1 MGEGPMATRYAF
13 RNRALRWVLAAAT
26 LALVACGTLPSG
38 AGTARQASTAFAAPQ
53 TTRLGSLAL
62 VHLHDGDGRSGFRL
76 ISVGVDGFVL
86 RMQLIEAAQRSLDL
100 QYFIFH
106 GDETGRL
113 ITGALLRAADRGVR
127 VRILVDDGETSTGD
141 EQLTQLEAHP
151 SIFLRIFNPFR
162 YRGHSNLLRAAE
174 FALAAGRLDYRMHN
188 KLMVADNAVA
198 VIGGRN
204 IGDQYFQVAPSGQF
218 ADDDVVTAGPVVGA
232 LSATFDEFWNSELA
246 IPAEALAGGKATHAQ
261 LRQDRAELGAQA
273 RAAKEGGIDYV
284 ARIATGRPLQAIL
297 TGELPLLWAPVRL
310 VADSPDKRATEDGR
324 SVGRLMQRPVLKTML
339 QVHAEL
345 LMVTPYLV
353 PGAEGMQVLDALRQR
368 GVRVRI
374 LTNSLESST
383 EPLAQAVYTRYR
395 PPLLEDGVELYEVR
409 AQPGLARGSG
419 QSQAMSRNGNYSLH
433 AKMFVFD
440 REQVFLGSMNFDRR
454 SMHLNTEIG
463 LIIDSPELAAQIVGR
478 FEEMVKPENA
488 YRPVLRPTAEPGQFR
503 LAWEATKDGIAVEYC
518 REPARSAW
526 QRFASGLLSWLPI
539 DREL

>member
-1 MGEGPMATRYAF
+1 VHLLLAAG
-13 RNRALRWVLAAAT
+13 VLA
-26 LALVACGTLPSG
+26 LAACGTLPPG
-38 AGTARQASTAFAAPQ
+38 AAANRLSSTAFAEPQ

-62 VHLHDGDGRSGFRL
+62 VHRHEGDGMSGFRL

-113 ITGALLRAADRGVR
+113 ITGAVLRAADRGVR
-127 VRILVDDGETSTGD
+127 VRILVDDGQTNSGD

-174 FALAAGRLDYRMHN
+174 FAFAAGRLDYRMHN

-218 ADDDVVTAGPVVGA
+218 ADDDVVTVGPVVGA
-232 LSATFDEFWNSELA
+232 LSGTFDEFWNSGLA
-246 IPAEALAGGKATHAQ
+246 IPAEALAGGKATHAE

-273 RAAKEGGIDYV
+273 RAAQTEGLDYV
-284 ARIATGRPLQAIL
+284 ARIASDRPLQAML
-297 TGELPLLWAPVRL
+297 AGDLPLLWAHVRV

-324 SVGRLMQRPVLKTML
+324 IVGRLMQRPVLKTML

-353 PGAEGMQVLDALRQR
+353 PGAEGMRVLDALRQR
-368 GVRVRI
+368 NVRVRV

-383 EPLAQAVYTRYR
+383 EPLAQAVYSRYR
-395 PPLLEDGVELYEVR
+395 PPLLESGIELYEVR
-409 AQPGLARGSG
+409 AQPGSARGSG

-440 REQVFLGSMNFDRR
+440 RERVFLGSMNFDRR
-454 SMHLNTEIG
+454 SMRLNTEIG
-463 LIIDSPELAAQIVGR
+463 LIIDSPELAAQIAGR
-478 FEEMVKPENA
+478 FEAMVKPENA
-488 YRPVLRPTAEPGQFR
+488 YRLVLRPQAQSGQVR
-503 LAWEATKDGIAVEYC
+503 LAWETSEDGITVQYC